1 MNQNK
6 LNKDSLLASSQ
17 YVDNTPIMVYHPIF
31 LDQKLRKEN
40 LSATLQGFETKA
52 NFYGK
57 ESIPKIGVT
66 LNEREELIL
75 NAVITSF
82 IEKKRPI
89 GSRVL
94 AQTFPFQLSAASI
107 RNVLADLEDKGFLF
121 SNHRSSGRIPTVH
134 AYRYYV
140 ENLIQ
145 MENISMNEK
154 KFIQE
159 EYLRHELKL
168 DKILQVTSKI
178 LSLLSKNACIVLGPG
193 EDLSILKHIELIS
206 VTPLEILIIM
216 VTRTGMVFNKT
227 IFTEKPIAQEELYKI
242 SRFLNENLKGYDIK
256 DIRDDVIPRI
266 KKMQTDIKS
275 LPLIVNKFQEHLK
288 LFVHEPDMYLEGY
301 EKFNSMFTKSEKKSL
316 NSLFD
321 VFDEKTVL
329 REVFTNSIN
338 SDGINTII
346 LDENNKKM
354 PGLSLI
360 TTHFRMGEKKVG
372 SMGVLGPNRMN
383 YNTILPLVS
392 FMSKVVSE
400 MITKLSK

>member
-1 MNQNK
+1 MDPNNIK
-6 LNKDSLLASSQ
+6 NSLLETSR
-17 YVDNTPIMVYHPIF
+17 YIGNTPILVYHPI
-31 LDQKLRKEN
+31 LLRKKSPHGSLGNTLKNLEN
-40 LSATLQGFETKA
+40 EKRFS
-52 NFYGK
+52 
-57 ESIPKIGVT
+57 SDIPIPQIGVI
-66 LNEREELIL
+66 LSEREELIL
-75 NAVITSF
+75 NAVITSY
-82 IEKKRPI
+82 ILKKKPI

-107 RNVLADLEDKGFLF
+107 RNVLADLESKGFLF

-145 MENISMNEK
+145 MEDINLEEK
-154 KFIQE
+154 KIIQE
-159 EYLRHELKL
+159 EYLKHELKL

-178 LSLLSKNACIVLGPG
+178 LSLLSKNASIVLGPG

-216 VTRTGMVFNKT
+216 VTRTGTVFNKT
-227 IFTEKPIAQEELYKI
+227 IFTENPVAQDELYKI
-242 SRFLNENLKGYDIK
+242 SRFLNKNLKGYDVK
-256 DIRDDVIPRI
+256 DIRDELIPRI

-275 LPLIVNKFQEHLK
+275 LPMIVNKFHEHLNSS
-288 LFVHEPDMYLEGY
+288 VSEPVMYLEGY
-301 EKFNSMFTKSEKKSL
+301 EKFNSMFTNSEKESL
-316 NSLFD
+316 NSLFE

-329 REVFTNSIN
+329 REVFTNSI
-338 SDGINTII
+338 STDGLNTII
-346 LDENNKKM
+346 LDKDNKRM

-372 SMGVLGPNRMN
+372 AMGVMGPNRMC
-383 YNTILPLVS
+383 YYKILPLVS
-392 FMSKVVSE
+392 FMSKIVSE